1 MLVQRRRRCTNIRP
15 ALGQRLLFA
24 GHGALSLACEM
35 ISEFQNRCWFRT
47 ERLDLKLDLVKPTDS
62 HTKYGISKSGTV
74 ERI

>member
-1 MLVQRRRRCTNIRP
+1 M
-15 ALGQRLLFA
+15 FA